1 MATFNSYAARAA
13 QLKLAVAGLFLLSAG
28 RLLFA
33 GELEKQFAARAETAF
48 HQTQN
53 HFQSDPANPTNAI
66 HFARA
71 CFQLAEI
78 VTNATRR
85 AEIARLGIDAS
96 KTLIERAPRSAPGH
110 YYLAMNSGELADAEA
125 PSLAAYKLVHEI
137 EREFKTA
144 AELEVQYDFAGP
156 ARCLGLLYRDAPGW
170 PLSVGSKHKAREWLE
185 RAVALAPD
193 YPDNQLNLAESQLKW
208 HQRDEAEKTLQTI
221 ATRWPAAQTNFT
233 GETWE
238 PDWHDWN
245 TRRAALQAELE
256 HPAPTRTNH

>member
-1 MATFNSYAARAA
+1 MTVVAKRIKAWKSKLPPGKNYPIDEALGLVKSFTSSKFNESVDV
-13 QLKLAVAGLFLLSAG
+13 AV
-28 RLLFA
+28 
-33 GELEKQFAARAETAF
+33 
-48 HQTQN
+48 N
-53 HFQSDPANPTNAI
+53 
-66 HFARA
+66 
-71 CFQLAEI
+71 
-78 VTNATRR
+78 
-85 AEIARLGIDAS
+85 LGIDAS